1 MSSLYTACV
10 SFVHFAR
17 GLSLHPVVTDAFVL
31 AVCVRDSAT
40 PCVQTKHLARPAM
53 SACVKCIFKN
63 LNMASVL
70 SAHRVLFL
78 VTGALDALMFV
89 ITRLQ
94 SNEQCMSLAV
104 EVMLAVQQPAQW
116 QPAQLMELIV
126 SGTFDKS
133 VKAMHDH

>member
-1 MSSLYTACV
+1 
-10 SFVHFAR
+10 
-17 GLSLHPVVTDAFVL
+17 
-31 AVCVRDSAT
+31 
-40 PCVQTKHLARPAM
+40 
-53 SACVKCIFKN
+53 
-63 LNMASVL
+63 MASVL